1 MRLVPLLVCC
11 LLPLST
17 CAQDPVFSPDPES
30 ARLVTGDIERFWEA
44 WDEAAGLEDPEARA
58 AVFQQRYL
66 DRGSPGLEAFTRL
79 RIGDGGK
86 LVAAIDKHPRYY
98 ASLRPRI
105 ATLQAQVPAIREMLR
120 RMEQLYPEAVF
131 PDVYFLIGRMNSGG
145 TADRAGLLIGVEM
158 FGRGEGVPL
167 DELGEWHRSVV
178 GEFDSLP
185 GIVAHEWVHF
195 QQDSDTGEEPT
206 LLQAAI
212 GEGVADFIAEL
223 GAGRHINQD
232 VHAWAEP
239 RAAGLWEEFRQRMH
253 GTDYAGWLYDG
264 GVGTPGRPADL
275 GYWMG
280 YRIARAYYERAD
292 DKAAAI
298 REMLAIEDFKAFLEA
313 SGVEQEFA
321 AAAAGGAG

>member
-1 MRLVPLLVCC
+1 
-11 LLPLST
+11 
-17 CAQDPVFSPDPES
+17 
-30 ARLVTGDIERFWEA
+30 
-44 WDEAAGLEDPEARA
+44 
-58 AVFQQRYL
+58 
-66 DRGSPGLEAFTRL
+66 RGSPGLEAFTRL

-206 LLQAAI
+206 LLQAAL

-223 GAGRHINQD
+223 GAGR
-232 VHAWAEP
+232 
-239 RAAGLWEEFRQRMH
+239 
-253 GTDYAGWLYDG
+253 
-264 GVGTPGRPADL
+264 
-275 GYWMG
+275 
-280 YRIARAYYERAD
+280 
-292 DKAAAI
+292 
-298 REMLAIEDFKAFLEA
+298 
-313 SGVEQEFA
+313 
-321 AAAAGGAG
+321 